1 MEIKS
6 TKQMNTYLIIIL
18 VFITLT
24 IVFYAYYREHY
35 KIVAGNLEVNFEKSD
50 IIEIN
55 NKLPLSDTLG
65 KSYNGTGME
74 EGIAGYSSFSIT
86 NPNDFRVKYEI
97 YITRQNVSSKDIS
110 GKYVVFYLTDE
121 DDKPLVGFSKNKL
134 PVYNDFKGLDD
145 KPISR
150 LIYSGKLDALST
162 QNVKLRTWVS
172 DAYALINEE
181 EAFSFDIDVRIK

>member
-24 IVFYAYYREHY
+24 IVLYAYYREHY
-35 KIVAGNLEVNFEKSD
+35 KIVARNLEVNFEKSD

-86 NPNDFRVKYEI
+86 NSNDFRVKYEI

-110 GKYVVFYLTDE
+110 GKYIVFYLTDE